1 MKNQCV
7 LAILLSL
14 MFCFTGCGMQIED
27 IYDENPSEIPELV
40 TEYYAGLGITK
51 DIQKKNKNHYKLEE
65 ISFVLVP
72 EDNDTV
78 LMNFLYGN
86 KVVRSTRFTDADLFN
101 DRNAPFKE
109 FIKWCEEDYKG

>member
-1 MKNQCV
+1 MNLVRIGQIYIVLITIAWCV
-7 LAILLSL
+7 LFYMYLH
-14 MFCFTGCGMQIED
+14 
-27 IYDENPSEIPELV
+27 V
-40 TEYYAGLGITK
+40 K